1 MDFKIAEY
9 KLPDTITFNFE
20 ELKTG
25 LTERTAAYKTMVYS
39 ENDIKGAKA
48 DRAELNR
55 LKKEINDKRIACER
69 VYMVPFESF
78 KKQCNEIIGIID
90 EAVKNVDEQVK
101 AFENKAKEEKETKI
115 RELFTEIN
123 TIDWLSCDQIMDKKW
138 LNAST
143 SMGSVRDEMEIAI
156 GAIKTDFESL
166 QGLEY
171 SLEATVV
178 FKATLSLAAAIAENK
193 RMVDLAKVRAE
204 MEPKVETPA
213 EPVEEPKDE
222 SPKDWVNFSAHVSE
236 TDFDYLVEWM
246 DAHNI
251 EWRVL

>member
-25 LTERTAAYKTMVYS
+25 LTERTAAYKSMVYS

-55 LKKEINDKRIACER
+55 FKKEINDKRIACER
-69 VYMVPFESF
+69 AYMVPFESF

-101 AFENKAKEEKETKI
+101 AFENKAKAEKETQI
-115 RELFTEIN
+115 REMFAEVN
-123 TIDWLSCDQIMDKKW
+123 TLDWLSCDQIMDKKW

-143 SMGSVRDEMEIAI
+143 SMTSIKEEMEIAI

-204 MEPKVETPA
+204 MEPVKPA